1 MSAADR
7 DASHRDASLEELV
20 ARLRDGDVDAAQRLF
35 ASYEPYLRLLVRR
48 QLSGELR
55 AKFDSLDII
64 HSVWVDLLDGF
75 REARW
80 EFDDP
85 NQLRAFLVKAT
96 QHRLIDKA
104 RRHLRHSPREQPL
117 SATAPQPTSP
127 EPGPTDPA
135 AAHELWDKL
144 LTLCPPQH
152 RVLLDL
158 KRQGFDLAEIAARTG
173 LHASSVRRILYDL
186 ARRAAQTSG

>member
-1 MSAADR
+1 MTPVER
-7 DASHRDASLEELV
+7 DDSLDQLL
-20 ARLRDGDVDAAQRLF
+20 ARLHDGDIEAAQQLF
-35 ASYEPYLRLLVRR
+35 TSYEPYLRLLVRR

-64 HSVWVDLLDGF
+64 HSVWTDMLDGF
-75 REARW
+75 RSARW
-80 EFDDP
+80 QFDDP

-104 RRHLRHSPREQPL
+104 RRHLRPGWREEPLGASGPHPASPAPSPTEMA
-117 SATAPQPTSP
+117 SAR
-127 EPGPTDPA
+127 
-135 AAHELWDKL
+135 ELWDKL

-152 RVLLDL
+152 RSLLDL
-158 KRQGFDLAEIAARTG
+158 KRQGFALAEIAEKTG

-186 ARRAAQTSG
+186 ARRAAATSSDARH

>member
-1 MSAADR
+1 MTPAQPD
-7 DASHRDASLEELV
+7 DSLERLL
-20 ARLRDGDVDAAQRLF
+20 ARLHDGDIEAAQQLF
-35 ASYEPYLRLLVRR
+35 TSYEPYLRLLVRR

-64 HSVWVDLLDGF
+64 HSVWTDLLDGF
-75 REARW
+75 RTTRW
-80 EFDDP
+80 QFDDP

-104 RRHLRHSPREQPL
+104 RRHLRQGSREEPLLTRGPHPASP
-117 SATAPQPTSP
+117 APS
-127 EPGPTDPA
+127 PTDLA

-144 LTLCPPQH
+144 VTLCPPQH
-152 RVLLDL
+152 RSLLDL
-158 KRQGFDLAEIAARTG
+158 KRQGFALAEIAERTG

-186 ARRAAQTSG
+186 ARRAAETTNQAPR